1 MSGRTA
7 LPASFISP
15 NRSILRH
22 LSLLSS
28 DQLLRGFRGQSFW
41 AVTPSAIFFVVLSI
55 QPKHSASSTASMYQ
69 NVSSSTG
76 LPRFTTT
83 QHSVSFLWFCMS
95 HSRNS
100 ALDFASSKLCIS
112 ISCCFN
118 LHLTNSLSFKINYYF
133 QNSKITIKNEIL
145 PHLSVAKR
153 GFQSKSSLIEVINAI
168 LYKLKTGCQ
177 WEYLP
182 VKELF
187 SGKVLKYGAV
197 FHHYNKWSKKGEWK
211 SLWLQLL
218 DKHRSELDMS
228 SVDLD
233 GSHTPAIRGGE
244 EVGYQGRKKRKT
256 TNALYLTDRK
266 GLPLAMS
273 VPKSGEHHD
282 THNIVAVMQ
291 NMMEDMAKANI
302 RTDGLFLNADAGF
315 DCAALRSVL
324 KSYGI
329 VSNIC
334 INKRN
339 GTTNDSIV
347 LDELLYRE
355 RYSIERTNAWMD
367 SFRTILNRFDTTL
380 RNWESWNYIA
390 FSVMLLRKCARK
402 RKV

>member
-1 MSGRTA
+1 MNGSRFGCNFWTSTVRNLTCQVW
-7 LPASFISP
+7 
-15 NRSILRH
+15 ILTEAT
-22 LSLLSS
+22 
-28 DQLLRGFRGQSFW
+28 LRLYAAGKK
-41 AVTPSAIFFVVLSI
+41 SAIRE
-55 QPKHSASSTASMYQ
+55 
-69 NVSSSTG
+69 G
-76 LPRFTTT
+76 
-83 QHSVSFLWFCMS
+83 
-95 HSRNS
+95 
-100 ALDFASSKLCIS
+100 
-112 ISCCFN
+112 
-118 LHLTNSLSFKINYYF
+118 
-133 QNSKITIKNEIL
+133 
-145 PHLSVAKR
+145 
-153 GFQSKSSLIEVINAI
+153 
-168 LYKLKTGCQ
+168 
-177 WEYLP
+177 
-182 VKELF
+182 
-187 SGKVLKYGAV
+187 
-197 FHHYNKWSKKGEWK
+197 
-211 SLWLQLL
+211 
-218 DKHRSELDMS
+218 
-228 SVDLD
+228 
-233 GSHTPAIRGGE
+233 
-244 EVGYQGRKKRKT
+244 KRKT